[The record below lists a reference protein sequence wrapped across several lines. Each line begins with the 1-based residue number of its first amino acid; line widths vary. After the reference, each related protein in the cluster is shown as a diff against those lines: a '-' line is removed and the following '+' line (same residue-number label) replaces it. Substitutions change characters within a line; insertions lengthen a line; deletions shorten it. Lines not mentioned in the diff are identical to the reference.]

1 MEISRSRIW
10 PLPLGV
16 IGSVGIFMATFYAYA
31 EREHDKQGGSTVPML
46 VGISAFVVLM
56 LFLTLLMLP
65 KGMSKVRMTITTLAI
80 VAIETMA
87 FVYAIFFLLLN
98 IYGS

>member
-1 MEISRSRIW
+1 M
-10 PLPLGV
+10 PVAV
-16 IGSVGIFMATFYAYA
+16 IGALGIFTATFFAYA

-65 KGMSKVRMTITTLAI
+65 KGMSKVRMASTTLAI
-80 VAIETMA
+80 VAIESMA
-87 FVYAIFFLLLN
+87 FIYAIFFLLLN